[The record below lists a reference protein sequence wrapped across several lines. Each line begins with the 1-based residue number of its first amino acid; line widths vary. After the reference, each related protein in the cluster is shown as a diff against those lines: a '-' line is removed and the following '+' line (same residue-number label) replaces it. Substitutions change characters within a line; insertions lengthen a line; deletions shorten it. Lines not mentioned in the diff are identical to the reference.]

1 MADSIPSLRRK
12 LQEAQTKIAELEAR
26 GPVEVERIIT
36 REVPV
41 EVVRE
46 IVRTVELQP
55 EKETVI
61 KVVEVEV
68 PFETVRYEYI
78 DRVQTEYVTDPA
90 LESTIRQLQEELRA
104 CQSSQLD
111 L

>member
-12 LQEAQTKIAELEAR
+12 LAEANARIAELEAR
-26 GPVEVERIIT
+26 VPATVVQDVVRYVDRPVEVER
-36 REVPV
+36 
-41 EVVRE
+41 
-46 IVRTVELQP
+46 
-55 EKETVI
+55 
-61 KVVEVEV
+61 
-68 PFETVRYEYI
+68 VRYEYI

-90 LESTIRQLQEELRA
+90 LEATIRQLQEDLRA

>member
-12 LQEAQTKIAELEAR
+12 LAEANARIAELEAR
-26 GPVEVERIIT
+26 GPGEVERVVI

-46 IVRTVELQP
+46 VIRTVELQP

-78 DRVQTEYVTDPA
+78 DRVQTEYVTDPE
-90 LESTIRQLQEELRA
+90 LEATIRQLQEELRA
-104 CQSSQLD
+104 CRSSQSGL
-111 L
+111 